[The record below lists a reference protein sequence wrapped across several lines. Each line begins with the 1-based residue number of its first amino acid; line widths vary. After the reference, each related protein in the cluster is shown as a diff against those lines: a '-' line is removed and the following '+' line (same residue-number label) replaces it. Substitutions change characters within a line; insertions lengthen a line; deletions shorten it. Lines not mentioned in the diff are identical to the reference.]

1 MASIESCPHA
11 MDGASRTPQ
20 PITQTSIFA
29 LLSCANTGGGST
41 VSTDITMKREATTE
55 FKTHC
60 SVEMKADIQSAYQV
74 EAADALSMHILS
86 SWHTGQASS
95 MMLSAGSRT
104 TMDGIFERLLSEM
117 RTAHKNDPQTKGVRE
132 FQLSS
137 HASGIAWKFFFHDL
151 LRLADVNPSRM
162 VLTVNP
168 STCR

>member
-1 MASIESCPHA
+1 MALAGHRNRERRH
-11 MDGASRTPQ
+11 R
-20 PITQTSIFA
+20 FL

-41 VSTDITMKREATTE
+41 VSTDTTMKRDAYTE
-55 FKTHC
+55 CKTHC
-60 SVEMKADIQSAYQV
+60 GVEMKADIQTAYQF

-86 SWHTGQASS
+86 SWHLCTGQTSS
-95 MMLSAGSRT
+95 MILSAGSRT

-168 STCR
+168 SGCR